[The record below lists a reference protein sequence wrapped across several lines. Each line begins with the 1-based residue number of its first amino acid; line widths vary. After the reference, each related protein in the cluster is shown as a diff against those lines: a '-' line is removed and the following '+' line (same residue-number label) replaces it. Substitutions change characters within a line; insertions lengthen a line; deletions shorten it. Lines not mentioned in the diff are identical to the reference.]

1 MATNTNQKLAVLIDA
16 DNAQASVIQELLAE
30 VSRYGTATIK
40 RAYGDWT
47 TTNLKGWK
55 EVLHRMAIQPIQQFS
70 YTTGKNSTDASLI
83 IDAMDVLHT
92 GAVDGFCLVSSDS
105 DFTRLATRIR
115 EAGLVVY
122 GFGERKTPEPF
133 VAACDK
139 FIYTEILRTKPEES
153 KAEIALIEAN
163 AKPVADV
170 AELPELQPM
179 ILAALDAVARDDGW
193 APLGPVG
200 SQMNKNNPSFDP
212 RNYGFSQLSKLM
224 RKQDYLD
231 LKEVS
236 IGDGSTGVH
245 IHVRRQSASVPGR

>member
-1 MATNTNQKLAVLIDA
+1 MATTHNERLAVLIDA

-47 TTNLKGWK
+47 TQNLKGWK
-55 EVLHRMAIQPIQQFS
+55 EVLHKLAIQPIQQFS

-92 GAVDGFCLVSSDS
+92 ASVDGFCLVSSDS

-139 FIYTEILRTKPEES
+139 FIYTEILRAEPEEQ
-153 KAEIALIEAN
+153 KARE
-163 AKPVADV
+163 VATEV
-170 AELPELQPM
+170 AGLPKLRPM
-179 ILAALDAVARDDGW
+179 ILTALDATARDDGW
-193 APLGPVG
+193 STLSALG
-200 SQMNKNNPSFDP
+200 SQLTRNHPSFDP
-212 RNYGFSQLSKLM
+212 RNYGFSKLGELM
-224 RKQDYLD
+224 RKQSYLEV
-231 LKEVS
+231 KEVPM
-236 IGDGSTGVH
+236 GDGSTHVQL
-245 IHVRRQSASVPGR
+245 HVRRKAGSASKGG